1 MLEFMRA
8 ADCPRSGEPIA
19 LPDRPITYSP
29 AYTVVPTYECFNRCT
44 YCNFRVDP
52 GDDAWISLDAVRSRL
67 LWARAQGAIEVLILS
82 GEVHPR
88 SARRAAWVDHLERVA
103 QVAIALDLLPH
114 TNAGPL
120 TPEEMARLAAVN
132 VSMGLMVEQV
142 TPQLLETVHRHAPSK
157 EPALRLAQLDQAGRL
172 GIPFTTGLL
181 VGIGETDA
189 DCADTLRAIAQ
200 THDRHGHIQEVIVQ
214 PHSAGQRQRDRGA
227 TCDPQRLL
235 NIVTLARSLLPAEI
249 AIQIPP
255 NLAAD
260 PATLRAAIAAGATD
274 LGGIGPLDE
283 VNPDYAHP
291 TPAQLAAAIAPV
303 PLVRRLPVYPQYDA
317 WVPDALQCLV
327 TRWRSRL
334 AQRSAHRDLGS
345 SSPVPESCQP

>member
-1 MLEFMRA
+1 MNTGIMSTEIMGPEIKSTKTMSA
-8 ADCPRSGEPIA
+8 AAYDRRGELIA
-19 LPDRPITYSP
+19 PPLDVTITYSP
-29 AYTVVPTYECFNRCT
+29 AYTVVPTYECFNRCA

-52 GDDAWISLDAVRSRL
+52 GDDRWMPLAEVRSRL
-67 LWARAQGAIEVLILS
+67 RWAREQGAIEVLILS

-88 SARRAAWVDHLERVA
+88 SARRVAWVAHLERVA
-103 QVAIALDLLPH
+103 REAIALDLLPH

-120 TPEEMARLAAVN
+120 TLEEMARLAAVN

-142 TPQLLETVHRHAPSK
+142 TPTLLETVHRHAPSK
-157 EPALRLAQLDQAGRL
+157 DPALRLAQLDQAGAL

-189 DCADTLRAIAQ
+189 DCGDTLRAIAQ
-200 THDRHGHIQEVIVQ
+200 SHDRHGHIQEVIIQ
-214 PHSAGQRQRDRGA
+214 PHSPGQRQRDHRDA
-227 TCDPQRLL
+227 CPPERLL
-235 NIVTLARSLLPAEI
+235 KIVSWARSLLPADI

-274 LGGIGPLDE
+274 LGGIGPVDE

-334 AQRSAHRDLGS
+334 A
-345 SSPVPESCQP
+345 